1 MPRSVTRQTI
11 TAIAAIAVLAVLLS
25 GRALAQISAQPTRLV
40 DLVEVNA
47 HDEQIDLAIQFNC
60 SMRYVTHIPAS
71 EGSELRVQLLPMG
84 DCGLSPLAQIVPEV
98 PPVSDETG
106 TVVSARLESEAPGQ
120 VSLLLAFRSVQ
131 QFVLAQGTD
140 PRGLRIRLLNR
151 ARSRSKVLISQS
163 PESADNFAIN
173 LESQPKPFEP
183 AAVQLAH
190 ERLQL
195 PVFVSEAIVGE
206 EKWYRLRAGPIERRA
221 DAEAVLNRA
230 LRDYPRAWIAQGD
243 DTVTADINAQA
254 TPPSLPPVGRIGSD
268 PPLESAVIKSMLAEV
283 RGAMGSR
290 DYTKAISLL
299 TKLQRQPEFPERAH
313 AQELL
318 GLARERAGQLAHAK
332 AEYEEYLRRYPHGE
346 AAERVTTRLRLLRAA
361 SAKLQGG
368 GGLGGSNLGWQVHGG
383 VAQLF
388 RYDST
393 RYDSGTA
400 TPNAPDLSNSQQ
412 TTRQNALYNDVD
424 ALARHRGENLDLL
437 MRLSAGYTKQFSSDA
452 FGDYKRVSLA
462 SIELSDRPLGLL
474 ARVGRQVRYQDGILG
489 TFDGLFVSYRLHP
502 GWTVNAAAGYPVEQ
516 TSASVKTHERF
527 ESLAL
532 AYAPPG
538 QHWDG
543 SIFAA
548 AQQFDG
554 VRDRRATGFE
564 ARYLTLHTSLVA
576 FVDYDISFKTLNVAT
591 LLGTLQLP
599 GRWIVSLDVERRN
612 SPVLTTRNALIGQ
625 PVENLAQLEQSFTLQ
640 EIYQLARDRTPTTDD
655 YTATATAPL
664 GERFHFAATVAA
676 TRIGAT
682 PASGG
687 VDAQPSTGLD
697 LTYQA
702 QLYGS
707 SLWRSG
713 DFHILTFTYGDTEVG
728 KIEAVSATS
737 RFPLAGAW
745 RIGPR
750 LSVDHR
756 DIVSDGSSQV
766 TVLPSLLIDYQRG
779 RKLFQLEV
787 GGQTGRRNAID
798 QTENTRRYYVSAA
811 YRISF

>member
-1 MPRSVTRQTI
+1 MPRSVTRQ
-11 TAIAAIAVLAVLLS
+11 AIAAIAVLAVLLS
-25 GRALAQISAQPTRLV
+25 GRALAQISPQPTRLV
-40 DLVEVNA
+40 DLMEVSA
-47 HDEQIDLAIQFNC
+47 HEEQIDLAVQFNC

-71 EGSELRVQLLPMG
+71 EGSELRVQLLPLG

-120 VSLLLAFRSVQ
+120 VSLLLGFRSIQ
-131 QFVLAQGTD
+131 QFVIAQGTD

-151 ARSRSKVLISQS
+151 TRTRSKVLISQ
-163 PESADNFAIN
+163 PTDSAENFAIN

-183 AAVQLAH
+183 AAIQLAH
-190 ERLQL
+190 DRLQL
-195 PVFVSEAIVGE
+195 PVFVSEALVGE
-206 EKWYRLRAGPIERRA
+206 QKWYRLRVGPIERRP

-243 DTVTADINAQA
+243 DSVTADLN
-254 TPPSLPPVGRIGSD
+254 TPAASPALPGVGRMGTD
-268 PPLESAVIKSMLAEV
+268 PPLEPAVIKSMLAEA
-283 RGAMGSR
+283 RKAMGSR
-290 DYTKAISLL
+290 DYPKAISLL
-299 TKLQRQPEFPERAH
+299 TKLQRQPEFPQRAQ

-332 AEYEEYLRRYPHGE
+332 AEYEEYLRHYPRGE
-346 AAERVTTRLRLLRAA
+346 AAERVTARLRLLRAA
-361 SAKLQGG
+361 SAKVQGG
-368 GGLGGSNLGWQVHGG
+368 GGLGAQSSRGWQVHGG

-393 RYDSGTA
+393 RYDSGTS
-400 TPNAPDLSNSQQ
+400 TPGAPELSNSQQ

-424 ALARHRGENLDLL
+424 ALARRRGENIDLL
-437 MRLSAGYTKQFSSDA
+437 MRLSAGYTKQFATDA

-462 SIELSDRPLGLL
+462 SIEISDRPLGLL

-489 TFDGLFVSYRLHP
+489 TFDGLFLSYRLHP
-502 GWTVNAAAGYPVEQ
+502 GWTLNAAAGYPVEQ
-516 TSASVKTHERF
+516 TNASVKTRERF

-532 AYAPPG
+532 GYAPPG
-538 QHWDG
+538 KHWDG
-543 SIFAA
+543 SVFVA

-554 VRDRRATGFE
+554 VRDRRAVGFE
-564 ARYLTLHTSLVA
+564 ARYLAARSSLVA
-576 FVDYDISFKTLNVAT
+576 FIDYDVSFKSLNVAT

-599 GRWIVSLDVERRN
+599 GRWIVSMDVERRN

-625 PVENLAQLEQSFTLQ
+625 PVETLAQLEQSFTLQ

-655 YTATATAPL
+655 YTVTATAPL

-687 VDAQPSTGLD
+687 VTAEPSTGLD

-702 QLYGS
+702 QLYGT
-707 SLWRSG
+707 SLWKTG
-713 DFHILTFTYGDTEVG
+713 DFNILTFTYGDTEVG
-728 KIEAVSATS
+728 KIEALSASS
-737 RFPLAGAW
+737 RFPIGGAW

-750 LSVDHR
+750 VSVDHR
-756 DIVSDGSSQV
+756 DIVSDGSTQV
-766 TVLPSLLIDYQRG
+766 TVLPSLLLDYQRG
-779 RKLFQLEV
+779 RKLFQLEA
-787 GGQTGRRNAID
+787 GGQTGKRNAIQ
-798 QTENTRRYYVSAA
+798 QTENTRRYYISAA

>member
-1 MPRSVTRQTI
+1 MPRSATRQ
-11 TAIAAIAVLAVLLS
+11 AIAAIAVLAILLS
-25 GRALAQISAQPTRLV
+25 GRALAQISPQPTRLV
-40 DLVEVNA
+40 DLVEVSV
-47 HDEQIDLAIQFNC
+47 HEDQIDLAVQFNC
-60 SMRYVTHIPAS
+60 SMRYVTHLPAS
-71 EGSELRVQLLPMG
+71 EGSELRVQLLPTG
-84 DCGLSPLAQIVPEV
+84 DCGLSPFAQIVPEV

-106 TVVSARLESEAPGQ
+106 TLVSARLESDAPGQ
-120 VSLLLAFRSVQ
+120 VSLLLAFRTVQ
-131 QFVLAQGTD
+131 QFVIAQGTD

-151 ARSRSKVLISQS
+151 THARSKVLISQ
-163 PESADNFAIN
+163 PTESADNFAIN

-195 PVFVSEAIVGE
+195 PIFVSEAMVGE
-206 EKWYRLRAGPIERRA
+206 EKWYRLRAGPVERRA
-221 DAEAVLNRA
+221 DAELALNRA

-243 DTVTADINAQA
+243 DSVTADLN
-254 TPPSLPPVGRIGSD
+254 TPAAAAALPEVGRMGTD
-268 PPLESAVIKSMLAEV
+268 PPLEPAIIKRMLAEV
-283 RGAMGSR
+283 RVAMGSR
-290 DYTKAISLL
+290 DYPKAISLL
-299 TKLQRQPEFPERAH
+299 TKLQRQPEFPQRAQ

-346 AAERVTTRLRLLRAA
+346 AAERVTARLRLLRAA
-361 SAKLQGG
+361 SAKIQGG
-368 GGLGGSNLGWQVHGG
+368 GGLGAGNNSAWQVNGG

-393 RYDSGTA
+393 RYDNGTS
-400 TPNAPDLSNSQQ
+400 TPGAPELSTSQQ

-424 ALARHRGENLDLL
+424 ALVRHRGENVDLL
-437 MRLSAGYTKQFSSDA
+437 MRLSAGYTKEFTADA

-462 SIELSDRPLGLL
+462 SVELNDRSLGLL
-474 ARVGRQVRYQDGILG
+474 ARIGRQVRYQDGILG
-489 TFDGLFVSYRLHP
+489 TFDGIFLSYRLHP
-502 GWTVNAAAGYPVEQ
+502 GWTLNAAAGYPVDQ
-516 TSASVKTHERF
+516 TNASVTTRERF

-538 QHWDG
+538 KHWDG
-543 SIFAA
+543 SVFAA

-554 VRDRRATGFE
+554 VRDRQAAGFE
-564 ARYLTLHTSLVA
+564 ARYLGSRASLIA
-576 FVDYDISFKTLNVAT
+576 FVDYDVSFKSLNVAT

-599 GRWIVSLDVERRN
+599 DRWIVSLDVERRN

-625 PVENLAQLEQSFTLQ
+625 PVESLAQLEQSFTLQ
-640 EIYQLARDRTPTTDD
+640 EIYQLARDRTPTTDN
-655 YTATATAPL
+655 YTVTATAPL
-664 GERFHFAATVAA
+664 GERFHFAATVAG

-687 VDAQPSTGLD
+687 VTAEPSTGLD

-713 DFHILTFTYGDTEVG
+713 DFNILTFTYGDTEVG
-728 KIEAVSATS
+728 KIEALSASS
-737 RFPLAGAW
+737 RFPIGGAW
-745 RIGPR
+745 RVGPR
-750 LSVDHR
+750 LSVDHT
-756 DIVSDGSSQV
+756 DIVSDGSTQF
-766 TVLPSLLIDYQRG
+766 TVLPSLLVDYQRG
-779 RKLFQLEV
+779 RKLLQLEV
-787 GGQTGRRNAID
+787 GGQTGRRNATQ

>member
-1 MPRSVTRQTI
+1 MPRSVTRQ
-11 TAIAAIAVLAVLLS
+11 AIAAIAVLAVLLS
-25 GRALAQISAQPTRLV
+25 GRALAQISPQPTRLV
-40 DLVEVNA
+40 DLVEASA
-47 HDEQIDLAIQFNC
+47 HDEQIDLAVQFNC
-60 SMRYVTHIPAS
+60 SMRYVTHLPAS
-71 EGSELRVQLLPMG
+71 EGSELRVQLLPLG
-84 DCGLSPLAQIVPEV
+84 DCGLSRFAQIDPEV
-98 PPVSDETG
+98 PPVSDDTG
-106 TVVSARLESEAPGQ
+106 TVASARLESEAPGQ
-120 VSLLLAFRSVQ
+120 VTLLLAFRATQ
-131 QFVLAQGTD
+131 QFVIAQGTD

-151 ARSRSKVLISQS
+151 SRTRSKVLISQ
-163 PESADNFAIN
+163 PTESADNFAIN
-173 LESQPKPFEP
+173 LESQPKPFDP

-195 PVFVSEAIVGE
+195 PVFVSEALVGE
-206 EKWYRLRAGPIERRA
+206 DKWYRLRAGPIDRRA

-243 DTVTADINAQA
+243 DSVTADLN
-254 TPPSLPPVGRIGSD
+254 TPAAAPSVPVGRIGSD
-268 PPLESAVIKSMLAEV
+268 PPLEPAVVKRMLAEV
-283 RGAMGSR
+283 RAAMSSR
-290 DYTKAISLL
+290 DYAKAITLL
-299 TKLQRQPEFPERAH
+299 TKLQRQPEFPERAR

-332 AEYEEYLRRYPHGE
+332 AEYEEYLRRYPHGA
-346 AAERVTTRLRLLRAA
+346 AAERIAARLRLLRAA
-361 SAKLQGG
+361 SAKSQGG
-368 GGLGGSNLGWQVHGG
+368 GGLGAGSNRAWQLNGG
-383 VAQLF
+383 VAQMF

-393 RYDSGTA
+393 RYDSGTS
-400 TPNAPDLSNSQQ
+400 TPGAPDLTNSRQ

-424 ALARHRGENLDLL
+424 ALVRHRGENVDLL
-437 MRLSAGYTKQFSSDA
+437 TRLSAGYTKQFATNA

-462 SIELSDRPLGLL
+462 SIEINDRSLGLL

-489 TFDGLFVSYRLHP
+489 SFDGLFLSYRLHP
-502 GWTVNAAAGYPVEQ
+502 GWILNAAAGYPVEQ
-516 TSASVKTHERF
+516 TNASVRTRERF

-538 QHWDG
+538 RHWDG
-543 SIFAA
+543 SVFVA

-554 VRDRRATGFE
+554 VRDRRAVGFE

-576 FVDYDISFKTLNVAT
+576 FADYDVSFKSLNVAT
-591 LLGTLQLP
+591 LFGTLQLP
-599 GRWIVSLDVERRN
+599 GRWIVSMDIERRN

-655 YTATATAPL
+655 YTVTATAPL

-687 VDAQPSTGLD
+687 VTAQPSTGLD

-702 QLYGS
+702 QLYAS
-707 SLWRSG
+707 SLWRTG
-713 DFHILTFTYGDTEVG
+713 DFNILTFTYGDTEVG
-728 KIEAVSATS
+728 KIEALSASS
-737 RFPLAGAW
+737 RFPIAGAW

-756 DIVSDGSSQV
+756 DIVSDGSTQF
-766 TVLPSLLIDYQRG
+766 TVLPSLLLDYQRG
-779 RKLFQLEV
+779 RKLLQLEV
-787 GGQTGRRNAID
+787 GGQTGKRSATQ